1 MGPLIRMPI
10 SPMPVMPKFKVM
22 LPEMI
27 ASPVVSEVPPKVT
40 SEVAMSELLDPV
52 VIRVVVA
59 DFFMVVPIS
68 LAMCETYRWDLEQ
81 RN

>member
-1 MGPLIRMPI
+1 ML
-10 SPMPVMPKFKVM
+10 VLPKFKVM

-27 ASPVVSEVPPKVT
+27 ASPVASEVPPKVT
-40 SEVAMSELLDPV
+40 SDVAIPGLLDSTM
-52 VIRVVVA
+52 IRVVVA

-68 LAMCETYRWDLEQ
+68 LAMCEAYRWDHEQ